1 MVRELSIGVLGIQG
15 AISEHIASMEAVL
28 KETNNPGKV
37 FVVDHKEKITEIDA
51 LIIPG
56 GESTTISKV
65 LHKSDLYNI
74 IYKRIK
80 EKNLPI
86 MGTCA
91 GCVIL
96 SKELYNDNVKDVT
109 LLNAIDMQVER
120 NAFGRQKESF
130 EKYIDIQGFSS
141 PYNAV
146 FIRAPIIKKIWHTCK
161 ALAKI
166 DKKIVMA
173 RQDNNLA
180 VSFHPELTNDLR
192 IHKYFL
198 DMVLDF
204 YYRHS

>member
-1 MVRELSIGVLGIQG
+1 MVRKVSIGVLGIQG
-15 AISEHIASMEAVL
+15 AISEHIASMEATL
-28 KETNNPGKV
+28 KEANTPGKV
-37 FVVDHKEKITEIDA
+37 FVVNHKEKMTDIDA

-56 GESTTISKV
+56 GESTTISRV

-74 IYKRIK
+74 ISERIK
-80 EKNLPI
+80 ENNLLI

-96 SKELYNDNVKDVT
+96 SKELSDNAKDVK
-109 LLNAIDMQVER
+109 LLNAMDMQVER

-130 EKYIDIQGFSS
+130 EKPIGIQGFSS

-146 FIRAPIIKKIWHTCK
+146 FIRAPIIKKVWGKCK
-161 ALAKI
+161 VLAKI

-173 RQDNNLA
+173 RQDNILA

-198 DMVLDF
+198 DMV
-204 YYRHS
+204 